1 MAETAATAEV
11 NPAGSPPTNE
21 APPEGTGAAPEQGDD
36 IPSANSLRP
45 ILIKERFAVDPKTP
59 LPDLDSPSAK
69 AFMAEDRRDIDR
81 PVFALICNPGLP
93 TRVGAMNSLRGA
105 GIKALVGILEWDVE
119 YWPHIRQRTMVLIL
133 ERPLGGRVLQ
143 DGKFRISEYDLPRK
157 VIEPLAGA
165 LQEMA
170 SIGVSHRAIRRD
182 NLFFMDTAR
191 QNIAFGECYSSPA
204 GFDQPAVY
212 EPPERA
218 MAPPAGRGVG
228 NSRDDAYAFAVTII
242 ALALEKD
249 PGSAEGNDKILSEK
263 LELGSYAAITGS
275 ENLPLSLLEP
285 LRGMLGDDPQQRWG
299 PEEIDLWLSG
309 RKMSPQ
315 QKRAGKRGQTP
326 FAFMGR
332 HYQSVR
338 QLADAFTKHIPEGAK
353 AIREDTFDTWLRRSV
368 EDVNLANAIKNVL
381 DVAKAQAGT
390 FAGSDEML
398 VTRVSVLMDPMGPIR
413 FKGFVFML
421 DGFGPAFAMD
431 LLRTGDP
438 QIPAEII
445 AKDIPDLWFQAQ
457 ETYAP
462 EASIHQKNFSQLKI
476 VLNNKDPGFGIER
489 CLYESNPS
497 LPCQSQLLLQ
507 EYVLE
512 TEHLLPALD
521 RAANT
526 QDLKSKPLDRHIAAF
541 ITARFKEDINPHLK
555 ALASENPDTQTI
567 GMLSLLAFIQWKLR
581 VEPVYGLAS
590 WVGGHLG
597 PAINAYHS
605 RSTRKEI
612 EREIPRLVRRG
623 SLPEL
628 FDLMDNADR
637 RREDIEGFE
646 DAVAEFAAAELE
658 IQDIEGRG
666 EEQLT
671 KAERTGQ
678 QSAAMGSILITM
690 CIVMILF
697 MVKVF

>member
-1 MAETAATAEV
+1 MAETATAQAD
-11 NPAGSPPTNE
+11 PGGPPPE
-21 APPEGTGAAPEQGDD
+21 EGAPPEGMDAGTEPGDG
-36 IPSANSLRP
+36 IPSAESLRP
-45 ILIKERFAVDPKTP
+45 VLIKDRFAVDPKTP

-93 TRVGAMNSLRGA
+93 TRLGAMTSLRGS
-105 GIKALVGILEWDVE
+105 GIKALVGVLEWEVE
-119 YWPHIRQRTMVLIL
+119 FWPLIRQRTMILIL

-143 DGKFRISEYDLPRK
+143 KGTFRISEYDLPRK

-170 SIGVSHRAIRRD
+170 SIGVAHRAIRRD
-182 NLFFMDTAR
+182 NLFFMDAGR
-191 QNIAFGECYSSPA
+191 QQIAFGECYSSPP
-204 GFDQPAVY
+204 GYDQPAVY
-212 EPPERA
+212 EPAERA

-228 NSRDDAYAFAVTII
+228 NSRDDAYAFAVAIVGLI
-242 ALALEKD
+242 LDKE
-249 PGSAEGNDKILSEK
+249 PGAVEGSEKILAEK
-263 LELGSYAAITGS
+263 LELGSYAAITGN

-326 FAFMGR
+326 LTFMGR
-332 HYQSVR
+332 PYQSVR
-338 QLADAFTKHIPEGAK
+338 QLADAFSKHVPDAAK
-353 AIREDTFDTWLRRSV
+353 AIRHDSFDTWLRRSV

-381 DVAKAQAGT
+381 DVANAQAGS
-390 FAGSDEML
+390 FAGSDEMI
-398 VTRVSVLMDPMGPIR
+398 VTRVAILMDPLGPIR
-413 FKGFVFML
+413 FKGFSFMV
-421 DGFGPAFAMD
+421 DGFGAAFAMD

-445 AKDIPDLWFQAQ
+445 AKDIPDLWFQSQLA
-457 ETYAP
+457 YAP

-497 LPCQSQLLLQ
+497 LPCQSPLLLQ
-507 EYVLE
+507 EYVLD
-512 TEHLLPALD
+512 TDHLLPALD

-526 QDLKSKPLDRHIAAF
+526 QDLKSKPLDRHVAAF

-646 DAVAEFAAAELE
+646 DAVAEFTAAELE

-678 QSAAMGSILITM
+678 QAAAMGSILVTM

-697 MVKVF
+697 MIKVF

>member
-1 MAETAATAEV
+1 MAETATAQAD
-11 NPAGSPPTNE
+11 PAGPPPE
-21 APPEGTGAAPEQGDD
+21 EGAPPEGMDAGAEPGDG
-36 IPSANSLRP
+36 IPSAASLRP
-45 ILIKERFAVDPKTP
+45 VLIKDRFAIDPKTP

-93 TRVGAMNSLRGA
+93 TRLGAMTSLRGS
-105 GIKALVGILEWDVE
+105 GIKPLIGILEWEVE
-119 YWPHIRQRTMVLIL
+119 FWPLIRQRTMILIL

-143 DGKFRISEYDLPRK
+143 KGTFRISEYDLPRK

-182 NLFFMDTAR
+182 NLFFMDAGR
-191 QNIAFGECYSSPA
+191 QQIAFGECYSSPP
-204 GFDQPAVY
+204 GYDQPAVY
-212 EPPERA
+212 EPAERA

-228 NSRDDAYAFAVTII
+228 NSRDDAYAFAVAIVGLI
-242 ALALEKD
+242 LDKE
-249 PGSAEGNDKILSEK
+249 PGASEGPEKILAEK
-263 LELGSYAAITGS
+263 LELGSYAAITGN

-285 LRGMLGDDPQQRWG
+285 LRGMLGDDPLQRWG

-326 FAFMGR
+326 LTFMGR
-332 HYQSVR
+332 PYQSVR
-338 QLADAFTKHIPEGAK
+338 QLADAFTKHVPDAAK
-353 AIREDTFDTWLRRSV
+353 AIRHDSFDTWLRRSV

-381 DVAKAQAGT
+381 DVANAQAGS
-390 FAGSDEML
+390 FAGSDEMI
-398 VTRVSVLMDPMGPIR
+398 VTRVAILMDPLGPIR
-413 FKGFVFML
+413 FKGFSFMV
-421 DGFGPAFAMD
+421 DGFGAAFAMD

-445 AKDIPDLWFQAQ
+445 AKDIPDLWFQSQLA
-457 ETYAP
+457 YAP

-497 LPCQSQLLLQ
+497 LPCQSPLLLQ

-521 RAANT
+521 RSANM
-526 QDLKSKPLDRHIAAF
+526 QDLKSKPLDRHVAAF

-581 VEPVYGLAS
+581 IEPVYGLAS

-678 QSAAMGSILITM
+678 QAAAMGSILVTM

-697 MVKVF
+697 MIKVF

>member
-1 MAETAATAEV
+1 MAETATQAPEA
-11 NPAGSPPTNE
+11 AAE
-21 APPEGTGAAPEQGDD
+21 APPQDAPPQGGGDPNADAAAAGA
-36 IPSANSLRP
+36 LRP
-45 ILIKERFAVDPKTP
+45 LLIKERFAVDPTTP

-93 TRVGAMNSLRGA
+93 TRMGAMTSLRGA
-105 GIKALVGILEWDVE
+105 GIKALVGILEWDVA
-119 YWPHIRQRTMVLIL
+119 YWPQIRQRTMILIL

-170 SIGVSHRAIRRD
+170 SIGVAHRAIRRD
-182 NLFFMDTAR
+182 NLFFMDAAR
-191 QNIAFGECYSSPA
+191 QLIAFGECYSSPP
-204 GFDQPAVY
+204 GYDQPPVY
-212 EPPERA
+212 EPAERA
-218 MAPPAGRGVG
+218 MTPPAGRGVG
-228 NSRDDAYAFAVTII
+228 NSRDDAYAFAVSIVG
-242 ALALEKD
+242 LVLDKE
-249 PGSAEGNDKILSEK
+249 PGSHLDHEQLQAQK
-263 LELGSYAAITGS
+263 LETGSYAAITGN

-285 LRGMLGDDPQQRWG
+285 LRGMMGDDPAQRWG

-315 QKRAGKRGQTP
+315 QKKAGKRGQNP
-326 FAFMGR
+326 FTFMGR
-332 HYQSVR
+332 QYHSVR
-338 QLADAFTKHIPEGAK
+338 QLADAFCKHIPEGAR
-353 AIREDTFDTWLRRSV
+353 AMRDDTFDTWLRRSV
-368 EDVNLANAIKNVL
+368 EDPNLANAIKNVL
-381 DVAKAQAGT
+381 DVAKAQTGT
-390 FAGSDEML
+390 FAGSDEMT
-398 VTRVSVLMDPMGPIR
+398 VTRVSILMDPMGPIR
-413 FKGFVFML
+413 YKGFSFMV

-445 AKDIPDLWFQAQ
+445 AKDIPDVWFQAQ
-457 ETYAP
+457 LAYAP

-497 LPCQSQLLLQ
+497 LPCQSTLLLQ

-512 TEHLLPALD
+512 IEHLLPALD

-526 QDLKSKPLDRHIAAF
+526 QDIKSKPLDRHMAAF
-541 ITARFKEDINPHLK
+541 ITARFKEDISPHMR

-605 RSTRKEI
+605 RTTRKEI

-678 QSAAMGSILITM
+678 QAAAMGAILVTMSIVL
-690 CIVMILF
+690 ILF
-697 MVKVF
+697 MVRVF